1 MAKPNI
7 LIFMTDQQ
15 RGDTVLPNSQAIMPN
30 IDKFRTQGLTFSN
43 ARCPSPHCCPSR
55 ASFFTGLF
63 PTGHGVWNN
72 VNVGNTLSRGLTEG
86 VRLWSE
92 DLAEAGYN
100 LRYSG
105 KWHIS
110 DHESPAD
117 RGWTEGMVTAMPGK
131 GLGEKKMWDMYQKIA
146 EASRNGERP
155 EDKAALDRAGNPIMK
170 DRAEGFIPRPGY
182 PTYVHYGTREN
193 SFRDE
198 DVVQDALKFLADLP
212 KKGAGAGKG
221 STAARSDA
229 AVSAAD
235 APWALYVGTLGPH
248 DPYFPPQRFLDMYKP
263 EDIELPPNFRD
274 GMDDKP
280 RLYLR
285 TRRRFDS
292 LSELEHREAIRHY
305 LAFCSYQDYLF
316 SQVLEALE
324 RTGQAE
330 NTLVMYLSDHGD
342 YMGEHGLWCKGLPCF
357 QGAYNVPAIVRWPA
371 GIKKPG
377 RIETA
382 PVALGDFAPTI
393 LEATGIAQFGLSAKA
408 ASPTTSAAT
417 SSATASAAAAATASK
432 TPDAATA
439 PSLSLMPFFRAEQPK
454 AWRTEH
460 YTQSN
465 GNELYGI
472 QRSVSDAKYK
482 YVYNGFDLDE
492 FYDLGKDPGE
502 MVNQAANPAY
512 AELVREYCG
521 KMWRFA
527 RDNGDVSV
535 NPYIMVSLAPYGPA
549 EAYKG

>member
-1 MAKPNI
+1 MLRYHIFKEPNVNKPNI

-15 RGDTVLPNSQAIMPN
+15 RGDTVLPGSQAIMPN

-55 ASFFTGLF
+55 ASFFSGLF

-72 VNVGNTLSRGLTEG
+72 VNVGNTLSRGLAEG

-92 DLAEAGYN
+92 DLAKGGYN

-110 DHESPAD
+110 DQESPAD
-117 RGWTEGMVTAMPGK
+117 RGWTEGFVTAMPGR
-131 GLGEKKMWDMYQKIA
+131 GQGEKTMWGMYEKIA
-146 EASRNGERP
+146 QESRAGKRP
-155 EDKAALDRAGNPIMK
+155 EDAAPLDAAGNPIMK
-170 DRAEGFIPRPGY
+170 DRPEGFIPRPGY
-182 PTYVHYGTREN
+182 PRYTHYGTREN
-193 SFRDE
+193 SFRDD
-198 DVVQDALKFLADLP
+198 DVVQDALKFLADLQ
-212 KKGAGAGKG
+212 KKGAAAG
-221 STAARSDA
+221 SAAT
-229 AVSAAD
+229 AD

-248 DPYFPPQRFLDMYKP
+248 DPYFPPQRFLDMYKL
-263 EDIELPPNFRD
+263 EDIKLPPNFRD

-316 SQVLEALE
+316 GLMLEGLE
-324 RTGQAE
+324 RTGQTE

-377 RIETA
+377 RIEA
-382 PVALGDFAPTI
+382 AKVNLGDFAPTI
-393 LEATGIAQFGLSAKA
+393 LEAAGLAPRGPSVA
-408 ASPTTSAAT
+408 AAT
-417 SSATASAAAAATASK
+417 S
-432 TPDAATA
+432 AATA
-439 PSLSLMPFFRAEQPK
+439 PSLSLMPFYRAEQPK

-527 RDNGDVSV
+527 RDNGDTSV
-535 NPYIMVSLAPYGPA
+535 NPYIMVSLASYGPA
-549 EAYKG
+549 EAYRE